1 MLYYLSLLKDSF
13 GPFRLFEYVT
23 FRSAGAMM
31 TALLA
36 SLVLGPLTVRLLKKF
51 RANAA
56 NRYAGL
62 IDEKYID
69 RSKDRTPS
77 MGGLLII
84 FSILTASLLWN
95 VLTSPIFWALTVAM
109 LALAAIGFVDD
120 YFKVAF
126 QKRDGIPGK
135 AKLVFQFIIAGGAIF
150 FIDCMPGTH
159 GQMWQLMVPFMKEP
173 LLVSPWVM
181 VFTPIVVVGSSNA
194 VNLTDGKDGLA
205 VGCTIFAALAMAFF
219 AYFSSHQVFAVYL
232 NIPMVPGIEEAVVF
246 ALALAGACIGFL
258 WWNCHP
264 ASMFMGDTGSLAL
277 GGVLGLIAVFVK
289 QELTLL
295 IIGGVFVIEAL
306 SVIIQMA
313 VFKKTGKRVFLC
325 APIHHHFE
333 RLGWTETQIVVRFW
347 ILSGIFAMLGLA
359 TLKLR

>member
-1 MLYYLSLLKDSF
+1 M
-13 GPFRLFEYVT
+13 
-23 FRSAGAMM
+23 
-31 TALLA
+31 
-36 SLVLGPLTVRLLKKF
+36 KKF
-51 RANAA
+51 RLNAA
-56 NRYAGL
+56 NRYTGL

-69 RSKDRTPS
+69 RAKDKTPS
-77 MGGLLII
+77 MGGLLIVFAI
-84 FSILTASLLWN
+84 FISSMLWN
-95 VLTSPIFWALTVAM
+95 VLNNPIAIALIVSM
-109 LALAAIGFVDD
+109 LAFAAIGFVDD

-126 QKRDGIPGK
+126 QKRDGIPGR
-135 AKLVFQFIIAGGAIF
+135 AKLVFQFIIAGAAIF

-173 LLVSPWVM
+173 LLVSPWLM

-205 VGCTIFAALAMAFF
+205 VGCTIFAALALALF
-219 AYFSSHQVFAVYL
+219 AYLSSHKVFAVYL
-232 NIPMVPGIEEAVVF
+232 SIPMIPGTEEAVVF

-289 QELTLL
+289 QELTLA

-306 SVIIQMA
+306 SVIIQVG
-313 VFKKTGKRVFLC
+313 VFKKTGRRVFHC

-347 ILSGIFAMLGLA
+347 ILAGIFAMLGLA